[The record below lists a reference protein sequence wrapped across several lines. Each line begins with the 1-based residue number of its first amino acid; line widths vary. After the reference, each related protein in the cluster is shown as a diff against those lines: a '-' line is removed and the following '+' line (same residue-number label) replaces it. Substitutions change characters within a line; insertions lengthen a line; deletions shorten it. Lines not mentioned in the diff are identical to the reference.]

1 MLLFWHIK
9 TYVNQDNNKGWDE
22 MQQSLENKFFLLI
35 LGIVTAAFFLML
47 APFWGAI
54 FWAIALAVLFYPMYS
69 WLNGKFGD
77 KPALS
82 SIATL
87 TAAVL
92 IVVIPLGI
100 LTLHIVNKA
109 TDLYQSFDDGDL
121 NAEVLRE
128 EVEDR
133 FPQIPELLERFDLDI
148 EEVGEQLTDI
158 ISSSSQ
164 FIAQEAF
171 SIGQSTMH
179 FLISMILMLYLA
191 FFFFRDGRRIAD
203 VVAKAVPLGDKHE
216 DKLAER
222 FVKVTRATIKSTF
235 IVAVVEG
242 ALGGIILAILGVPGA
257 VLWGF
262 MMGVLSLIP
271 VVGAFLIWGPIA
283 IYLFAVGDVVQA
295 VILVAFGSIV
305 IGLIDNFLRPM
316 LVGRDVRLP
325 DWLILL
331 SILGGLSIFGVHG
344 FVIGP
349 ILTALFITLWSIFM
363 NDFDK
368 GKT

>member
-1 MLLFWHIK
+1 
-9 TYVNQDNNKGWDE
+9 
-22 MQQSLENKFFLLI
+22 MQQSLENKFFLLL
-35 LGIVTAAFFLML
+35 LGIVSTAFFLML

-69 WLNGKFGD
+69 WLNNKFGG
-77 KPALS
+77 KSTLS
-82 SIATL
+82 SLITL
-87 TAAVL
+87 STAVL
-92 IVVIPLGI
+92 VVVIPLAV
-100 LTLHIVNKA
+100 LTGYLVNYA
-109 TDLYQSFDDGDL
+109 TDVYQAYDDGDL

-133 FPQIPELLERFDLDI
+133 FPQIPEILERFNMDI
-148 EEVGEQLTDI
+148 EEVGERVSDI

-164 FIAQEAF
+164 YIAQEAF

-191 FFFFRDGRRIAD
+191 FFFFRDGTRIAD
-203 VVAKAVPLGDKHE
+203 IVAKAVPLGDDRE
-216 DKLAER
+216 EKLAQR

-262 MMGVLSLIP
+262 AMGVLSLIP
-271 VVGAFLIWGPIA
+271 AVGAFLIWGPIA
-283 IYLFAVGDVVQA
+283 IYLFAIGDVVQA

-305 IGLIDNFLRPM
+305 IGLIDNVLRPM

-331 SILGGLSIFGVHG
+331 SILGGLAIFGVHG

-349 ILTALFITLWSIFM
+349 ILTALFVTLWNIFM